1 MNSSVIDSF
10 VKDLTT
16 HGEILQSHLGEIT
29 QAVLTNILSEIEA
42 RLEKEEEDFKKSR
55 KVYNIL
61 VEALQNLYHH
71 TETHSESVLENGD
84 NIKTAVYYL
93 GRKGGEY
100 NILVANYLTLDYIP
114 TLKARLDKINNLDK
128 EGLRSYYK
136 EVLNNGQYSVHGGG
150 GLGMI
155 DIARKSGNKLDYDFS
170 NLNTDYG
177 IFTLKIKI

>member
-1 MNSSVIDSF
+1 M
-10 VKDLTT
+10 
-16 HGEILQSHLGEIT
+16 
-29 QAVLTNILSEIEA
+29 
-42 RLEKEEEDFKKSR
+42 
-55 KVYNIL
+55 
-61 VEALQNLYHH
+61 
-71 TETHSESVLENGD
+71 ENGD
-84 NIKTAVYYL
+84 NIKSAVYYL

-100 NILVANYLTLDYIP
+100 NVLVANYLTLDYIP

>member
-1 MNSSVIDSF
+1 M
-10 VKDLTT
+10 
-16 HGEILQSHLGEIT
+16 
-29 QAVLTNILSEIEA
+29 
-42 RLEKEEEDFKKSR
+42 
-55 KVYNIL
+55 
-61 VEALQNLYHH
+61 YHH

-93 GRKGGEY
+93 GRKAGEY
-100 NILVANYLTLDYIP
+100 NILVANYLPLYNIP

-128 EGLRSYYK
+128 EGLRAYYK

-170 NLNTDYG
+170 NQDTDYG